1 MAKDSTKVSNALS
14 NVLVSLASEAAQDVE
29 GICLLNSKR
38 SKGATSVYVLPNEKV
53 VVDLFINIEQ
63 GYAVP
68 STVAVLQERVKSQIE
83 SATKF
88 KVQSVNVQVM
98 NVNVAQ

>member
-1 MAKDSTKVSNALS
+1 MAKDNAKSISVLS
-14 NVLVSLASEAAQDVE
+14 DVLVSLATEAAQDVE

-38 SKGATSVYVLPNEKV
+38 NRGAVSVYVLPNEKV
-53 VVDLFINIEQ
+53 AVDLFVNIEL
-63 GYAVP
+63 GYRVP
-68 STVAVLQERVKSQIE
+68 SQVAQLQEKVKKQIE
-83 SATKF
+83 GATKF